1 MYHIASFCFTVG
13 ESVNDELDRLALQVY
28 DGDRK
33 AFDKI
38 DEYLRPHI
46 TRMSHKYTNLY
57 HDREDLEQDMMEMAL
72 ILCYRYDWRLGRYR
86 NYALRSIRFEMFN
99 RIREFKKIRSNEYIR
114 KDKGITFDSGD
125 YQDFDTTD
133 PLDAVVKEE
142 QMEYLMSRGV
152 CSNMELTILK
162 HLKRG
167 CTIDAIS
174 RELAINRKSVTNSL
188 YRIIRKKEL
197 ILQREEAGES
207 FDNMA

>member
-1 MYHIASFCFTVG
+1 MYHIASFCFTVN

-28 DGDRK
+28 DGNRK

-38 DEYLRPHI
+38 DEYLRPQI
-46 TRMSHKYTNLY
+46 IRMSHKYMNLY
-57 HDREDLEQDMMEMAL
+57 HDREDIEQDMMEMAL

-99 RIREFKKIRSNEYIR
+99 RIREFKKVRSIEYIK

-125 YQDFDTTD
+125 HPDLGTAN

-152 CSNMELTILK
+152 CSRMELKILGLLE
-162 HLKRG
+162 HG
-167 CTIDAIS
+167 WTIDAIS
-174 RELAINRKSVTNSL
+174 DELAISRKSVTNSL
-188 YRIIRKKEL
+188 YRVIRKKEL
-197 ILQREEAGES
+197 LQEREEAGES
-207 FDNMA
+207 FDNMG